1 MAFHRETHG
10 VLRIITEK
18 YIEINIYRMYTEK
31 KIDLNKLLT
40 INFNSRAT
48 IPLVDSGDNFIK
60 KNEVKNE
67 DIIYILPNKP
77 FWGTNINY
85 KVRWD
90 EIFDKPFK
98 YKKYHT
104 ITVNWDPSL
113 LGYQNDIRSQKEML
127 FNIIYEYVNKIKY
140 LALIYEHG
148 RGKLH
153 WHMLLN
159 IQSIKEFEESLRK
172 KFGKERAVYIK
183 KVQENNSETLEQNLR
198 RILEYFKKEDH
209 NKELC
214 LLSKI

>member
-10 VLRIITEK
+10 VLRIITKK
-18 YIEINIYRMYTEK
+18 YIEINIYIMYTEK

-40 INFNSRAT
+40 INFNSGAT
-48 IPLVDSGDNFIK
+48 NPLVDSGDNFIK
-60 KNEVKNE
+60 KNEVKDE

-127 FNIIYEYVNKIKY
+127 FDIIYEYVNKIKY

-159 IQSIKEFEESLRK
+159 IHSIKEFEKSLRK

-183 KVQENNSETLEQNLR
+183 KVQENNNESLEQNLR

>member
-1 MAFHRETHG
+1 
-10 VLRIITEK
+10 
-18 YIEINIYRMYTEK
+18 MYTEK

-40 INFNSRAT
+40 INFNSGAT
-48 IPLVDSGDNFIK
+48 NPLVDSGDNFIK
-60 KNEVKNE
+60 KNEVKDE
-67 DIIYILPNKP
+67 IYILPNKP

-127 FNIIYEYVNKIKY
+127 FDIIYEYVNKIKY

-159 IQSIKEFEESLRK
+159 IHSIKEFEKSLRK

-183 KVQENNSETLEQNLR
+183 KVQENNNESLEQNLR

>member
-1 MAFHRETHG
+1 
-10 VLRIITEK
+10 
-18 YIEINIYRMYTEK
+18 MYTEK

-40 INFNSRAT
+40 INFNSGAT
-48 IPLVDSGDNFIK
+48 NPLVDSGDNFIK
-60 KNEVKNE
+60 KNEVKDE

-127 FNIIYEYVNKIKY
+127 FDIIYEYVNKIKY

-159 IQSIKEFEESLRK
+159 IHSIKEFEKSLRK

-183 KVQENNSETLEQNLR
+183 KVQENNNESLEQNLL